1 MAEKVLVNV
10 VKIDTQINSQYPK
23 QVEQHER
30 HVHFSAFVV
39 LILLILN

>member
-23 QVEQHER
+23 PVEQTQQP
-30 HVHFSAFVV
+30 
-39 LILLILN
+39 